1 LALIEYKDMLKKIHS
16 VFILSSF
23 ILSGCGGS
31 EPGNFFS
38 KYTLT
43 ATATPYINA
52 MSIAI
57 APAPCTSLIVPFAV
71 TSSTLPLPDGFTPK
85 AVSIQKNGS
94 LIWTQ
99 AVSTTENTLVNKQTI
114 QGVARGCSPN
124 SIAVGET
131 LELHILVSAENSET
145 EISTLAKLAIVY

>member
-1 LALIEYKDMLKKIHS
+1 MFKKVQLFLFLS
-16 VFILSSF
+16 IL

-31 EPGNFFS
+31 EPENLAS
-38 KYTLT
+38 KYALA

-52 MSIAI
+52 MPSILNPI
-57 APAPCTSLIVPFAV
+57 FPAPCTSLIVPFEV
-71 TSSTLPLPDGFTPK
+71 TSKALPLPNGLTPK

-94 LIWTQ
+94 LVWTQ

-145 EISTLAKLAIVY
+145 EISTSAKLAVVY